1 MALRQIFRTQLTDVD
16 STARDTVG
24 SLRIENDIIYKYVK
38 FTNTTAT
45 VAVVAGDPV
54 AYKATYAAGIA
65 VHTVVSDMTDADAQ
79 PIHAGN
85 MMGTCAGTLATS
97 FYCWIQISGACVVPT
112 AIAGTPVIGS
122 GVMMSTTDKTLTLVT
137 GVINPT
143 GVSTSTTAAN
153 NTVILRCPH

>member
-1 MALRQIFRTQLTDVD
+1 MALRQIFKTQLTDVD
-16 STARDTVG
+16 TTARDVVG
-24 SLRIENDIIYKYVK
+24 SLRWENDKLYKYVK

-54 AYKATYAAGIA
+54 AYKATYAAGIS

-79 PIHAGN
+79 PVFAGCVC
-85 MMGTCAGTLATS
+85 GTVAGVLATS
-97 FYCWIQISGACVVPT
+97 YYCWVQLTGACVIPT

-137 GVINPT
+137 GVINPVA
-143 GVSTSTTAAN
+143 VSTSTTAAN
-153 NTVILRCPH
+153 NTVILRASY